1 VRFLPSLFRK
11 DAATPADRE
20 EKVFL
25 ADYYA
30 GASAL
35 GVVPGSRYD
44 DRWDVERAV
53 TDAYEK
59 VVWAFAAV
67 EAISTSQ
74 SRLPFAVRKGDVP
87 EDDHPLYR
95 LLNRRANPMETG
107 RQFRKRLSAQVLLSR
122 KGAFVEVT
130 PSRAGTPIRAD
141 LLPPARTWPVP
152 GTGTTLLSHYE
163 LRDVAGRVTR
173 EIDPALV
180 RWVREPHPLD
190 PYSGVTPLDAAGL
203 SVDLDHHARRYN
215 VAFLTNDGRP
225 GQLILVK
232 GDADEPVLQGIEA
245 KLDRGPRS
253 AGKTTVIT
261 GDGLEVV
268 DTASRPRDMQY
279 QAVARN
285 AKTEILVAFG
295 VPESMLGNAADKT
308 FSNADAEGLAFW
320 TITMQPHLDLV
331 ASAFEPDLEEGLEPF
346 FETVTV
352 EVLQQTERARRE
364 EARAEVAAGLRSIFS
379 YAQLAGLDEIEN
391 TVQTRTLWV
400 PSGKQPVPSTKAD
413 ADAEAA
419 AQQQAAAEQGAPP
432 PGPGGGEPPP
442 EEPPPDDGSGG
453 GGPPPPD
460 QPGPTPPDSS
470 STAPGEAQPVD
481 DTITLG
487 APDDPANGL
496 IGELKQA
503 PPEPQPEMRLV
514 RKAEEPLTG
523 DTFTPDPVARDQAQ
537 AALTAALQALTVRWV
552 ERAAVKLGSPKAR
565 KGTRHWSPQPEYAWD
580 GRLGVKALDP
590 SAAAVDPDRW
600 EAEAADTARPIL
612 EQYAATAAAAAA
624 AWLGAGEE
632 EDTDGPT
639 AEVVALV
646 VLLVGRSAARQA
658 LAVAGLVN
666 GMDQDGAGIPEI
678 VAAVREVAARSLGQW
693 AAGLSVQCANAAVQG
708 AVDALVRG
716 LAELNPRAGQRIV
729 RTWVTEEDERVRPTH
744 REVDGVQRRL
754 GVPFRVGGGL
764 LAYPGDPMGPP
775 EETANCRCHLVY
787 AGAGVEVKA
796 SLRGGGRRVSGAA
809 HGVAGALNWDESL
822 HPRDSRGRFIETGD
836 EVRGLT
842 ASGFITGE
850 VVGNHRNARTG
861 RTEIDVRT
869 SNGKTVRVSASQ
881 VSRTGRQIGPA
892 RAGDGH
898 RQRAAAPPKP
908 DATPARRGPAKAG
921 PARFRDLDAVREHL
935 RTGGDASPGVPAATA
950 KELADDDTLTLSA
963 GRRLVARRKGDRWE
977 VYSASG
983 RFIGRMGAG
992 TDRADAQDMM
1002 RRLENDPRLRD
1013 ADGDPVPWDDPGL
1026 SIQRWKNGDGQDLR
1040 TAVNAVLKDRRA
1052 EGRPPTEK
1060 DETPARP
1067 DTADTPDRRQAVLDA
1082 AQRSGHL
1089 EVIPVGGKPAGKPAG
1104 SPQGANTVENVLR
1117 KLDGQHVGIGDGL
1130 TVHVRRQGLARA
1142 SFNQNPVW
1150 FEDDNGNRSSA
1161 PAGFMAALRQ
1171 AENADLVRIHLGNIT
1186 ITDEG
1191 QRRLDEYR
1199 RRDGD
1204 RATTPETPEENRWV
1218 PGPKPSTPRMLEH
1231 TQTQLQLLRP
1241 GDQVYTDGEGDAA
1254 HPLGL
1259 TGTLARGMGDRLY
1272 GPSGQVSRNAKPRTV
1287 DRVESRQTDRGE
1299 RWAVYFTDG
1308 THVGT
1313 DDDKHSYTGRA
1324 VVKGPLS
1331 NADGEQEG
1339 AEREPVRRAGDAALA
1354 GVPAGPAEGDRNAGA
1369 AGGVL
1374 REAGPGGGGRDHNAD
1389 RPDRRAG
1396 QAGRD
1401 VRG

>member
-624 AWLGAGEE
+624 AWLGGGEE

-639 AEVVALV
+639 AEVVASGGAARRSV
-646 VLLVGRSAARQA
+646 RRPAGPGRGRSGQRH
-658 LAVAGLVN
+658 GP
-666 GMDQDGAGIPEI
+666 GRCWHPGDRRRGAGGGRP
-678 VAAVREVAARSLGQW
+678 VPRPVGSWPVGAVRERRGAGRCGCAGAGPGRAEPAGRAAS
-693 AAGLSVQCANAAVQG
+693 
-708 AVDALVRG
+708 
-716 LAELNPRAGQRIV
+716 IV

-809 HGVAGALNWDESL
+809 HAVAGALNWDESL
-822 HPRDSRGRFIETGD
+822 HPRDSRGP
-836 EVRGLT
+836 V
-842 ASGFITGE
+842 
-850 VVGNHRNARTG
+850 HR
-861 RTEIDVRT
+861 
-869 SNGKTVRVSASQ
+869 
-881 VSRTGRQIGPA
+881 
-892 RAGDGH
+892 
-898 RQRAAAPPKP
+898 
-908 DATPARRGPAKAG
+908 
-921 PARFRDLDAVREHL
+921 
-935 RTGGDASPGVPAATA
+935 
-950 KELADDDTLTLSA
+950 
-963 GRRLVARRKGDRWE
+963 DR
-977 VYSASG
+977 
-983 RFIGRMGAG
+983 
-992 TDRADAQDMM
+992 
-1002 RRLENDPRLRD
+1002 
-1013 ADGDPVPWDDPGL
+1013 
-1026 SIQRWKNGDGQDLR
+1026 
-1040 TAVNAVLKDRRA
+1040 
-1052 EGRPPTEK
+1052 
-1060 DETPARP
+1060 
-1067 DTADTPDRRQAVLDA
+1067 
-1082 AQRSGHL
+1082 
-1089 EVIPVGGKPAGKPAG
+1089 
-1104 SPQGANTVENVLR
+1104 
-1117 KLDGQHVGIGDGL
+1117 
-1130 TVHVRRQGLARA
+1130 
-1142 SFNQNPVW
+1142 
-1150 FEDDNGNRSSA
+1150 
-1161 PAGFMAALRQ
+1161 
-1171 AENADLVRIHLGNIT
+1171 
-1186 ITDEG
+1186 
-1191 QRRLDEYR
+1191 
-1199 RRDGD
+1199 
-1204 RATTPETPEENRWV
+1204 
-1218 PGPKPSTPRMLEH
+1218 
-1231 TQTQLQLLRP
+1231 
-1241 GDQVYTDGEGDAA
+1241 
-1254 HPLGL
+1254 
-1259 TGTLARGMGDRLY
+1259 
-1272 GPSGQVSRNAKPRTV
+1272 
-1287 DRVESRQTDRGE
+1287 
-1299 RWAVYFTDG
+1299 
-1308 THVGT
+1308 
-1313 DDDKHSYTGRA
+1313 
-1324 VVKGPLS
+1324 
-1331 NADGEQEG
+1331 
-1339 AEREPVRRAGDAALA
+1339 
-1354 GVPAGPAEGDRNAGA
+1354 
-1369 AGGVL
+1369 
-1374 REAGPGGGGRDHNAD
+1374 
-1389 RPDRRAG
+1389 
-1396 QAGRD
+1396 
-1401 VRG
+1401 